1 MAEVF
6 REFSLRGRADWAEVV
21 ATVRAAAPTM
31 ARDGRPLRVI
41 LADDYQDRLEEQVRA
56 YWSLVI
62 EPIAE
67 QVWID
72 GRRFEPKA
80 WHISMKD
87 RFLPAREMRLPD
99 GTVKMVQPSIAR
111 GEISVRAM
119 SEYMTKVAAHAAA
132 DLGVQYE

>member
-1 MAEVF
+1 MSALF

-41 LADDYQDRLEEQVRA
+41 LADDDQDRLEEQVRA
-56 YWSLVI
+56 YFSLVI

-67 QVWID
+67 QVWVD
-72 GRRFEPKA
+72 GRRFEVKA
-80 WHISMKD
+80 WHVHMKEK
-87 RFLPAREMRLPD
+87 FLPSREMRLPD

-119 SEYMTKVAAHAAA
+119 SEYMTKVAAHAASE
-132 DLGVQYE
+132 LGVQYE

>member
-1 MAEVF
+1 MSELF

-41 LADDYQDRLEEQVRA
+41 LADDDQDRLEEQVRA
-56 YWSLVI
+56 YFSLVI
-62 EPIAE
+62 NPIAE
-67 QVWID
+67 QVWVD
-72 GRRFEPKA
+72 GRRFEAKA
-80 WHISMKD
+80 WHLHMKD
-87 RFLPAREMRLPD
+87 KFLPVREVPLPD
-99 GTVKMVQPSIAR
+99 GTIKLVQPSIAR
-111 GEISVRAM
+111 GEITVGAM

>member
-1 MAEVF
+1 MAEIY
-6 REFSLRGRADWAEVV
+6 REYTLRGRADWAEVV

-41 LADDYQDRLEEQVRA
+41 LVADDQDRLEEQVKA
-56 YWSLVI
+56 YFSLVI

-67 QVWID
+67 QVWVD
-72 GRRFEPKA
+72 GRRFEAKA
-80 WHISMKD
+80 WHVVMKEK
-87 RFLPAREMRLPD
+87 FLPSREMRLPD

-119 SEYMTKVAAHAAA
+119 SEYMTKVASHASS